1 MSDVLSEGSVAD
13 ARRDDRR
20 SSMESTTRCGSRVPL
35 SPIRRPFTGAAAR
48 LARRSRP
55 LLAMGGRAVV
65 VWMAV
70 CVIATAARPLDTR
83 GLLAVT
89 IVAAIW
95 LIGLRAASAGA
106 PFALGPRV
114 PAAVGAMTGL
124 VCVSAINPLIA
135 DLRLPLTALLAMALG
150 VFLST
155 AAWDS
160 VLEHI
165 ARRRVLVIGSSAV
178 EGIVTAAS
186 RNLRQSLEV
195 VDVAV
200 SPAGEGA
207 MPSAATLGD
216 LAAVVEAQQPDYIV
230 LTDDVA
236 CTDAV
241 ERLLDMTDRRFRV
254 AGLTSFYEH
263 VFGCVPVSYM
273 TPIWFV
279 SLLHVRQ
286 RMWCRPGKRLF
297 DVFAAGV
304 GLVFAAPVMLMLAL
318 LVKRTPGPVIY
329 RQTRVGEAGRRF
341 TIYKLRS
348 MDVTAERP
356 GEPVY
361 ARQED
366 PRVTGVGRFMRR
378 THLDELP
385 QLWNVLRGEMSIVG
399 PRPERPE
406 FVSSLEQE
414 VPFWSRR
421 LLMKPGMTGWAQV
434 RCGYATDCVSSA
446 EKLSYDFWY
455 MRHNN
460 LVVDLAVCVRTLA
473 LVLEIL
479 DPRGLWLRRRAASE
493 DAVWW
498 RRRSSA

>member
-1 MSDVLSEGSVAD
+1 MACLRRAD
-13 ARRDDRR
+13 ERGAHSRPRMPVSGESAT
-20 SSMESTTRCGSRVPL
+20 SS
-35 SPIRRPFTGAAAR
+35 AR
-48 LARRSRP
+48 LSRP
-55 LLAMGGRAVV
+55 LIAASGRAIV
-65 VWMAV
+65 VWLAVAVIASTVRPQDTGGLMAV
-70 CVIATAARPLDTR
+70 TL
-83 GLLAVT
+83 
-89 IVAAIW
+89 VAAVW
-95 LIGLRAASAGA
+95 LLSLRAATSSA
-106 PFALGPRV
+106 PYALGPRV
-114 PAAVGAMTGL
+114 PAAIGAGTGL
-124 VCVSAINPLIA
+124 VCVAAANPLVP
-135 DLRLPLTALLAMALG
+135 DLRLPASALLAMALG
-150 VFLST
+150 VFLSSAT
-155 AAWDS
+155 WDS
-160 VLEHI
+160 VLERT
-165 ARRRVLVIGSSAV
+165 ARRRVLVIGNS
-178 EGIVTAAS
+178 
-186 RNLRQSLEV
+186 
-195 VDVAV
+195 
-200 SPAGEGA
+200 
-207 MPSAATLGD
+207 
-216 LAAVVEAQQPDYIV
+216 
-230 LTDDVA
+230 
-236 CTDAV
+236 AV

-263 VFGCVPVSYM
+263 VFGCVPVSFM
-273 TPIWFV
+273 TSIWFV

-304 GLVFAAPVMLMLAL
+304 GLVCAAPVMLLLAL
-318 LVKRTPGPVIY
+318 LVKRTSGPVIY

-348 MDVTAERP
+348 MGVTAERP

-385 QLWNVLRGEMSIVG
+385 QLWNVLRGDMSMVG

-406 FVSSLEQE
+406 FVSMLEQE

-434 RCGYATDCVSSA
+434 RCGYASDCVSSA

-498 RRRSSA
+498 KRRSSA